1 MRSASSTSGSI
12 SSSRLMESR
21 VLVGVVASAHARRGT
36 RMGSTSK
43 DLLGPGPGGGAG
55 STSGSAPARCRVR
68 CRTRWYKG
76 PVAIEG
82 FDELLAALREH
93 PEWQAELRRSVLTE
107 ELLALPGVVA
117 GLADAQRRTE
127 ERLEALTAT
136 VGALAEQVSSLA
148 GHVVWLKGDAIERRY
163 RERAPSYFGR
173 IAKRL
178 HVLSFE
184 EVDALLDEAVT
195 AGALTSSQA
204 DEVRWAD
211 LVARGRQAD
220 GTDVYLV
227 VEVSWGVG
235 VEDATRARERAELL
249 AKAGTPTVGVVAG
262 SWIDPDAAEA
272 ARRLGL
278 WRVRDGYVL
287 APGETASG

>member
-1 MRSASSTSGSI
+1 M
-12 SSSRLMESR
+12 
-21 VLVGVVASAHARRGT
+21 
-36 RMGSTSK
+36 
-43 DLLGPGPGGGAG
+43 
-55 STSGSAPARCRVR
+55 
-68 CRTRWYKG
+68 
-76 PVAIEG
+76 AIEG

-127 ERLEALTAT
+127 ERLEALTARVEALVEAQRRTEERLEALTAT

-163 RERAPSYFGR
+163 RERAPAYFGR